1 MKDKLIIG
9 RYIPGNSLM
18 HKLDPRVKL
27 VGLIVMMLLVFAA
40 TDVTTNIVMIAVVT
54 NCCISTKYSLRRS
67 CRGI

>member
-40 TDVTTNIVMIAVVT
+40 TNLTTNLIMIV
-54 NCCISTKYSLRRS
+54 
-67 CRGI
+67 